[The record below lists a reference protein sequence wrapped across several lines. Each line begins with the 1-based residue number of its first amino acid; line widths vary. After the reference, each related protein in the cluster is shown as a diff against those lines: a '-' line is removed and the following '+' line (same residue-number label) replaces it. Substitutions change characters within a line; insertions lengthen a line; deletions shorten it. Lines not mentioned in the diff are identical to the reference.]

1 MDGLD
6 QESSS
11 MQRLWLEMKKKN
23 VKPSI
28 VTYDTLVGGYCAGCV
43 VLRPERAIELV
54 DEMKREG
61 IRSNAI
67 VYNPI
72 IDALAEAGR
81 FKEVLGMME
90 HFFLCETGPSIST
103 YNSYEPVYQDD

>member
-1 MDGLD
+1 
-6 QESSS
+6 
-11 MQRLWLEMKKKN
+11 MKKRN

-28 VTYDTLVGGYCAGCV
+28 VTYDTLVGGYCRMRRV
-43 VLRPERAIELV
+43 ERAIELV

-72 IDALAEAGR
+72 IDALAEARR

-90 HFFLCETGPSIST
+90 HFFCVRQAPLSPPTILMYGIT
-103 YNSYEPVYQDD
+103 VRLKTLLD

>member
-11 MQRLWLEMKKKN
+11 MQRLELEMKKKN

-28 VTYDTLVGGYCAGCV
+28 VTYETLVGGYCRMRRV
-43 VLRPERAIELV
+43 ERAIELV

-67 VYNPI
+67 VCNPI

-81 FKEVLGMME
+81 FKEVLEMME
-90 HFFLCETGPSIST
+90 HFFLCKIGPSIST

>member
-11 MQRLWLEMKKKN
+11 MQRLRLEMKKKN

-28 VTYDTLVGGYCAGCV
+28 VTYDTLVGGYCRMPRV
-43 VLRPERAIELV
+43 ERAIELV

-67 VYNPI
+67 VC
-72 IDALAEAGR
+72 IDLR
-81 FKEVLGMME
+81 T
-90 HFFLCETGPSIST
+90 C
-103 YNSYEPVYQDD
+103 

>member
-1 MDGLD
+1 MSVAAIRTFKYA
-6 QESSS
+6 SSS
-11 MQRLWLEMKKKN
+11 NLICNSDAGMSLF
-23 VKPSI
+23 
-28 VTYDTLVGGYCAGCV
+28 DTEDIAGCGYCRMRRV
-43 VLRPERAIELV
+43 ERAIELV

-67 VYNPI
+67 VCNPI

-81 FKEVLGMME
+81 FKEVLEMME